1 MSPASLRS
9 AWSAVSLDR
18 RATRRDPG
26 GACPWFRSLQLG
38 RRAAAWL
45 QGAPLWAL
53 ATWCGLSVAAD
64 VLTGNYDPARTGA
77 TLSETR
83 LDTKNVAPRTFGK
96 VASFPVDGPVLAQP
110 LVATDVAVG
119 QGDRRDV
126 LYVATGGN
134 SVYAFDARSGAPDPL
149 WRKVLDRLPGG
160 APGEPQGIVGTPVID
175 RSDRVLYVVAAMMDG
190 DSGRFVLHA
199 LDLADGREKFGGPVA
214 IAGAVQV
221 DGTNVPFRPTRTRIA
236 VQRAALAL
244 AQDKVIV
251 AFGGDYFEGWVFA
264 IDRRELGAV
273 ASAFCTTCASL
284 AKSVSHVDYLDSACT
299 FLGPGGG
306 IWQSGRGPAVDERGM
321 VYFFTGNKAH
331 IIHKG
336 CRVPPG
342 TNACSACSDPAG
354 CPCVGVGQ
362 PKVCRGPETCI
373 ANQSADRRLFD
384 TNEALIR
391 LDPGHGL
398 ALTGWWRP
406 ANWNID
412 GPDGLE
418 KNDLD
423 LGGSGP
429 LLLPG
434 RDRVIG
440 GGKQG
445 VLYLVDV
452 APGPAG
458 CVASMASSC
467 LGARGPNPLQSFA
480 IAPPPPDPMSYYRH
494 LLGGPVL
501 WNRTTSAGGPRAYV
515 WRENDVLRRYALDE
529 GAFRDCHSSTPA
541 PTATHDCASDA
552 QGGEFIDH
560 HPGGIL
566 ALSARGDDPATA
578 IVWAY
583 THLVGGGPGTL
594 MAYRANPEAGSD
606 GRLARL
612 WDSDMCPG
620 DRIDV
625 GTEFA
630 PPTVADGRVY
640 MATGASRVDVFGL
653 VPERDCT
660 PPPAGGDG
668 PGLLLQ

>member
-1 MSPASLRS
+1 MSPGSIRFARTPASPD
-9 AWSAVSLDR
+9 WT
-18 RATRRDPG
+18 ATRTVARPLHQ
-26 GACPWFRSLQLG
+26 S
-38 RRAAAWL
+38 RRFPTGWRWEAFAWVL
-45 QGAPLWAL
+45 TAVCALPLH
-53 ATWCGLSVAAD
+53 AD
-64 VLTGNYDPARTGA
+64 VLTGNYDAARTGA
-77 TLSETR
+77 NLAETR
-83 LDTKNVAPRTFGK
+83 LAPKNVSPRTFGK
-96 VASFPVDGPVLAQP
+96 LYSYPVDGPVLAQP
-110 LVATDVAVG
+110 LVASDIALAN
-119 QGDRRDV
+119 GDRRDV
-126 LYVATGGN
+126 LYAATGSN

-149 WRKVLDRLPGG
+149 WRQALDRLPGG
-160 APGEPQGIVGTPVID
+160 VPAEPQGIVSTPVID
-175 RSDRVLYVVAAMMDG
+175 KSERALYVVAALMQG
-190 DSGRFVLHA
+190 DSAKFVLHA
-199 LDLADGREKFGGPVA
+199 LDLADGREKFGGPIA
-214 IAGAVQV
+214 ISGAVQV
-221 DGTNVPFRPTRTRIA
+221 DGTRIEFRPTRTRIA

-264 IDRRELGAV
+264 FDRRDLRA
-273 ASAFCTTCASL
+273 APSAFCTTCASL
-284 AKSVSHVDYLDSACT
+284 AQSVSHVDYLDSACT

-331 IIHKG
+331 IVQKG

-342 TNACSACSDPAG
+342 TNACSACAEPGG
-354 CPCVGVGQ
+354 CVCVGVGQ

-373 ANQSADRRLFD
+373 ANQSADRRIFD
-384 TNEALIR
+384 THDALVR

-398 ALTGWWRP
+398 ALAGWWRP

-434 RDRVIG
+434 RDRIVG

-445 VLYLVDV
+445 ILYLLDV
-452 APGPAG
+452 GARPTRCEPSLGN
-458 CVASMASSC
+458 SC
-467 LGARGPNPLQSFA
+467 LGNRADNPLQSFA
-480 IAPPPPDPMSYYRH
+480 VAPPPPDPVSYYRH

-501 WNRTTSAGGPRAYV
+501 WNRPASSGGPRVFV
-515 WRENDVLRRYALDE
+515 WRENDVLRSYAISD
-529 GAFRDCHSSTPA
+529 GTFRDCSSTSAA

-566 ALSARGDDPATA
+566 ALSAQGGDPATA

-594 MAYRANPEAGSD
+594 MAYRATPEPSAA

-620 DRIDV
+620 DRIEV

-630 PPTVADGRVY
+630 PPTVSDGRVFV
-640 MATGASRVDVFGL
+640 ATGAARVDVFGL
-653 VPERDCT
+653 VPERECV
-660 PPPAGGDG
+660 PQSGGEG